1 MTGLEENIDAHQ
13 HFWSL
18 DRGDYHWLT
27 LDMALLYR
35 DFGPAELAPFL
46 QRHGIG
52 GTVLVQAA
60 ATVAETE
67 YMLAIA
73 AEDGFRQGRRRLDR
87 FRIDHRPGRDR
98 PAGRAS
104 EAQGLPADDPGHP
117 GSRMDAARRGRAGD
131 RPSAASGP
139 QLRCSG
145 EAPPS
150 GASAALPAA
159 LSRTRA
165 SSSTM
170 APSPISPAASS
181 RIGPARCARS
191 RATTMSIARSRAWSP
206 RRRPIGSRATCTRYL
221 DLLLEAFGPDPADV
235 GQRLA
240 GGGSGRRL

>member
-18 DRGDYHWLT
+18 ERGDYHWLS

-87 FRIDHRPGRDR
+87 FRNRPPAR
-98 PAGRAS
+98 PRSTGWPSIRSSRAS
-104 EAQGLPADDPGHP
+104 
-117 GSRMDAARRGRAGD
+117 AR
-131 RPSAASGP
+131 
-139 QLRCSG
+139 
-145 EAPPS
+145 
-150 GASAALPAA
+150 
-159 LSRTRA
+159 
-165 SSSTM
+165 
-170 APSPISPAASS
+170 
-181 RIGPARCARS
+181 
-191 RATTMSIARSRAWSP
+191 
-206 RRRPIGSRATCTRYL
+206 
-221 DLLLEAFGPDPADV
+221 
-235 GQRLA
+235 
-240 GGGSGRRL
+240 